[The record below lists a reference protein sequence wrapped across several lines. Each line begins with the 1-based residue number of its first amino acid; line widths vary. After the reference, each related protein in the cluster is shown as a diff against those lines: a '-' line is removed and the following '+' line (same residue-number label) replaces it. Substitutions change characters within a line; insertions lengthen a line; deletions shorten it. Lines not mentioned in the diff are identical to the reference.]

1 MGVMPM
7 QTMLRNGAMTLASLL
22 IAYPAVAQSVPS
34 SARSACVQRTAEEM
48 GVATRDLSMI
58 EAGPVS
64 AESGARTL
72 VFRNSNTGQTA
83 QCRVNTIDN
92 TVLSVTLGGGSGNT
106 VPYNNPDRQPAP
118 SQPATSRARFANL
131 TASSGSRINV
141 RSQPTVNSSAPHYG
155 ISGDRV
161 KVLQCVQDQD
171 RQRSALNWC
180 KVQFVN
186 SKAIGWVRSDF
197 IVFSDGGE

>member
-1 MGVMPM
+1 MFQFKSIASCGVM
-7 QTMLRNGAMTLASLL
+7 AA
-22 IAYPAVAQSVPS
+22 IALTAALPAIAQSVS
-34 SARSACVQRTAEEM
+34 SSTRSACVQRTAEEM

-83 QCRVNTIDN
+83 QCRVNTMDN
-92 TVLSVTLGGGSGNT
+92 TVLSVTLGGSNSGGSN
-106 VPYNNPDRQPAP
+106 PAP
-118 SQPATSRARFANL
+118 SRPPSNSARFASL
-131 TASSGSRINV
+131 TASPGSRINV

-171 RQRSALNWC
+171 RRGSDLNWC

-186 SKAIGWVRSDF
+186 SRATGWVRSDF